1 MTRPD
6 WGRIREQLWNRCD
19 GLDEITGQPLDFD
32 TFDAHHRRPKG
43 MGGTRRMD
51 RDWLTNLLALDPR
64 THNGGPLSV
73 HGRPDWSRERGYLI
87 AKDVWMAG
95 AVPFLHHGTG
105 WLWLDRTGG
114 YYDSSG
120 RPIK

>member
-6 WGRIREQLWNRCD
+6 WGQIRQQLWDRCH
-19 GLDEITGQPLDFD
+19 GLDEITGRALDFY

-43 MGGTRRMD
+43 MGGTSRMD
-51 RDWLTNLLALDPR
+51 RDWLTNLLALDPN

-73 HGRPDWSRERGYLI
+73 HGRPVWSRERGYLL
-87 AKDVWMAG
+87 AKDVHMAG
-95 AVPFLHHGTG
+95 GVPFLHHGTN
-105 WLWLDRTGG
+105 WRYLDRHGG
-114 YYDSSG
+114 YYDLAG